1 MKKYSIVIITLLLT
15 ALSACDDFLDVIPTG
30 THIPSTVEDYD
41 KMLNNGSL
49 IYTNWYNLHYMD
61 PDMYMPDAHY
71 NNIWQNQWR
80 KQYTWSEDPYDEK
93 AQDGDWNQRY
103 KYIYIYNLVINDID
117 NAPLGN
123 RLETDRALVKGDAL
137 AQRAMDFFILV
148 NEYAPHVTDETW
160 DTPAVPM
167 PLVGDLQV
175 QLPRSTIGEIYDRIL
190 ADLEEAESLLEGGP
204 AIRKEANFRPGI
216 ASVKALLGTIYLYFG
231 DWALAEQYT
240 GEALAQ
246 YNFVYDFNELD
257 HNRPGKPWSA
267 LNNNREFL
275 YLNDIKSSVWSRH
288 FSTWFYD
295 PAHLYSPSLRDLY
308 NKETDRRWYLFSGK
322 HTWYDQRNSTLPDY
336 VFIRDYA
343 ATNAG
348 MTVPRLML
356 DNAEAKVRNGKGQEA
371 IDMLNQLA
379 VYRYTTRDSTF
390 TYTSDAD
397 ALQEVKDE
405 RRRELCYTG
414 NNFIDQKRYHAYGE
428 TIPTFT
434 RTIPGGETFTL
445 EPGSDKWVVPI
456 ARIVK
461 YSNPNL

>member
-1 MKKYSIVIITLLLT
+1 MKRYISIIILVLSCLT
-15 ALSACDDFLDVIPTG
+15 ACDEFLDVVPTG
-30 THIPSTVEDYD
+30 TVIPETVEDFD
-41 KMLNNGSL
+41 KLLNNTALVYS
-49 IYTNWYNLHYMD
+49 NWYNMAYMD
-61 PDMYMPDAHY
+61 PDMYMPDQHY
-71 NNIWQNQWR
+71 NNIWQNFWK

-93 AQDGDWNQRY
+93 QQDGDWNARY
-103 KYIYIYNLVINDID
+103 KYIYIYNSVINHID
-117 NAPLGN
+117 DAPLGS
-123 RLETDRALVKGDAL
+123 RIESDRALVKGDAH
-137 AQRAMDFFILV
+137 AQRAMDYFMLV

-167 PLVGDLQV
+167 PLVEDLQA
-175 QLPRSTIGEIYDRIL
+175 QLSKSTIGEIYELIL
-190 ADLEEAESLLEGGP
+190 GDLEVAETLLSSGP
-204 AIRKEANFRPGI
+204 AVREQANFRPGT

-231 DWALAEQYT
+231 EWEKAEQYT
-240 GEALAQ
+240 SEALAQ
-246 YNFVYDFNELD
+246 YDFVYDFNELD
-257 HNRPGKPWSA
+257 HITPGDPWSA
-267 LNNNREFL
+267 LDNDREFQ
-275 YLNDIKSSVWSRH
+275 YTTDTKSAVWSRTH
-288 FSTWFYD
+288 KSWFYD

-308 NKETDRRWYLFSGK
+308 NKDTDRRWYLFSGTN
-322 HTWYDQRNSTLPDY
+322 TWYDQRSSTLPDY

-356 DNAEAKVRNGKGQEA
+356 ANAEAKVRNGDGPGA

-379 VYRYTTRDSTF
+379 VYRYETRDTTF
-390 TYTSDAD
+390 TYTNDAD

-405 RRRELCYTG
+405 RRRELCFCG
-414 NNFIDQKRYHAYGE
+414 VNFVDQKRYHAYGE

-434 RTIPGGETFTL
+434 RTLPDGEIFTL